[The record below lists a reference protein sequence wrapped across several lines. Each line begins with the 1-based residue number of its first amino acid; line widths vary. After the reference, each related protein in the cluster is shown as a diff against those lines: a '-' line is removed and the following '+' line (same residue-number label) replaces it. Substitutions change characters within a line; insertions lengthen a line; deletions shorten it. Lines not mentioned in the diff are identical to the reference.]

1 MKSVKVKPPA
11 KINLFLEVTGS
22 RDDGYHLIETI
33 LAKIDL
39 SDSIVAKRLGKK
51 GGVRLRIRNF
61 SGCKTL
67 ASGPG
72 NLVSK
77 AAVAFR
83 KEFGISEGIDITL
96 EKNIPV
102 GGGLGGGSSDAA
114 STLIALGR
122 IFNIGPLVAK
132 DKRISKL
139 AAGLGADVPFFMSEA
154 AVCLGKGAGERISP
168 LKVAPGGGR
177 LPWIVLVC
185 PPEPVLTAGVYKRLA
200 MPDRKSI
207 LTSRSSLHKLKTGLE
222 RGFPFSK
229 WGGYMFNRLEPAVL
243 PFHPSVNRIKE
254 RFQALGAGAVLMS
267 GSGSCV
273 FALAPSYEKARAL
286 ARGVGRRSGK
296 IFLTGFFSS

>member
-1 MKSVKVKPPA
+1 MKSVKVKSPA
-11 KINLFLEVTGS
+11 KINLFLEVTGL

-33 LAKIDL
+33 FAKIDL
-39 SDSIVAKRLGKK
+39 SDSILAKRLGKK
-51 GGVRLRIRNF
+51 GAVRLHVRNF

-67 ASGPG
+67 STGPG

-102 GGGLGGGSSDAA
+102 GSGLGGGSSDAA
-114 STLIALGR
+114 STLIALSW
-122 IFNIGPLVAK
+122 IFNIGPS
-132 DKRISKL
+132 DKRISKI
-139 AAGLGADVPFFMSEA
+139 AGKLGADVPFFMSEA
-154 AVCLGKGAGERISP
+154 AVCVGKGVGERISP
-168 LKVAPGGGR
+168 LKVKGS

-185 PPEPVLTAGVYKRLA
+185 PGEPVLTAVAYKRLA

-222 RGFPFSK
+222 KGLGLSK
-229 WGGYMFNRLEPAVL
+229 WGGHLFNRLESAVL
-243 PFHPSVNRIKE
+243 PFHPSANRIRK
-254 RFQALGAGAVLMS
+254 RFQASGAQAVLMS

-286 ARGVGRRSGK
+286 VSGVGRRSGK
-296 IFLTGFFSS
+296 IFLTRFFSS